1 MKIREKRKNQLLK
14 FLYLA
19 FSEKGRPSSKRIFGG
34 LIILTICVSTLYATY
49 HYGITDRI
57 KQLMEIE
64 FIGGCS
70 LLGLT
75 SITDIW
81 KRPKR

>member
-1 MKIREKRKNQLLK
+1 MENPEKRKRQLLK
-14 FLYLA
+14 FFYLV
-19 FSEKGRPSSKRIFGG
+19 FSEKGRPSSKRVFGG
-34 LIILTICVSTLYATY
+34 LIILTICVSTLYATCR
-49 HYGITDRI
+49 YGINDYI
-57 KQLMEIE
+57 KQLMEVE